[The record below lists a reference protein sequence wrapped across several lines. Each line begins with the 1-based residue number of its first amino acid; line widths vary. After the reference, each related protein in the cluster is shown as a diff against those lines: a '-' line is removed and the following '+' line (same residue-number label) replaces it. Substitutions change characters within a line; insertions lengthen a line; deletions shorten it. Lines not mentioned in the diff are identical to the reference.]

1 MVRVTEI
8 LEPGTD
14 LEVRQQGGVFAVRE
28 PAEMIEQA
36 ARTADVLKDVVR
48 ARGLVSMIGG
58 KEYLTVEAWST
69 LGVLVGCTAR
79 TEWTR
84 PIEGGFEAAVEV
96 VNVNGL
102 VIGRAEACC
111 LRSERNWAKR
121 DDYALRSM
129 AQTRAMGKALRMPL
143 GWIAVLAGYN
153 ATPAEEM
160 PQDAASGPASA
171 VAQSGSGAA
180 VSHQPETRTD
190 GKKVE
195 QPATSWP
202 EWAQRMEALGV
213 AVPNMWLREA
223 VKALHGKVS
232 LVEVTAAQRTQA
244 LRQANFVLLALTDR
258 DPTGAEWTLELGPPT
273 DVLQRTFSEG
283 FGGVEVPVP
292 AEVLIADETISGPI
306 A

>member
-1 MVRVTEI
+1 MTEVVE
-8 LEPGTD
+8 EPGQE
-14 LEVRQQGGVFAVRE
+14 LELRQQGGVFAVRE
-28 PAEMIEQA
+28 PAEMIAQA
-36 ARTADVLKDVVR
+36 ARTADVLKGVVK

-84 PIEGGFEAAVEV
+84 PVEGGFEAAVEV

-160 PQDAASGPASA
+160 PQAAAPAVPV
-171 VAQSGSGAA
+171 VAPEPVSGAA

-190 GKKVE
+190 GRKVE
-195 QPATSWP
+195 QPALTWP
-202 EWAQRMEALGV
+202 EWAARMEAIGV
-213 AVPNMWLREA
+213 AVPNLWLKEA
-223 VKALHGKVS
+223 VKALHGKES
-232 LVEVTAAQRTQA
+232 LVDLTVAKREQA
-244 LRQANFVLLALTDR
+244 LKQANLVLLALAGR
-258 DPTGAEWTLELGPPT
+258 DPSGAEWTLELGPPT
-273 DVLQRTFSEG
+273 DVLARMFSEG
-283 FGGVEVPVP
+283 FGGVEVQVPV
-292 AEVLIADETISGPI
+292 EILIADEVLTGP
-306 A
+306 AE